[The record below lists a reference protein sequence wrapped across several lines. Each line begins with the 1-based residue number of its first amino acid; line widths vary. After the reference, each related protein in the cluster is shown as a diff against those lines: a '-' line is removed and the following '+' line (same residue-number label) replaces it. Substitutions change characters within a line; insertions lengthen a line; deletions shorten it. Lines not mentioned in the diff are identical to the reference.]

1 MVSKIDTIIKFF
13 FLFRFRTQ
21 SLLKASLAR
30 NPIPNPTFH
39 GLPTAGFTFVQL
51 LRTVPA
57 RRKRLLSGIMF
68 ENKIMGIEYKHPV
81 VEYKFA
87 VVEYKSAVV
96 EPVETTLNKKVT
108 TLRNTPLPH
117 LNFLKTTKKV
127 SEKSFLCLTRESMP
141 HNTSPYIETI
151 IVTNTK
157 IIPFSLTSFF
167 KVTGLWK
174 TIR

>member
-1 MVSKIDTIIKFF
+1 MPMVSKIDTIIKF

-57 RRKRLLSGIMF
+57 RRKRLLRGIMF
-68 ENKIMGIEYKHPV
+68 ENKIMVIEYKHPV
-81 VEYKFA
+81 VEYKF
-87 VVEYKSAVV
+87 AVV

-117 LNFLKTTKKV
+117 LNFFKTTKKV

-141 HNTSPYIETI
+141 HNTSPYTGTI

-167 KVTGLWK
+167 KVTSLWK